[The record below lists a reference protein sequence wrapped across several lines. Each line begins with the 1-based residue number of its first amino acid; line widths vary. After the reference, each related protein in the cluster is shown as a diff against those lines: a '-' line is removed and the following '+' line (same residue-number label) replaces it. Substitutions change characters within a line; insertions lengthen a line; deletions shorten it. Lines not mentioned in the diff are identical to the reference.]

1 MSIFYDLIFFI
12 AAIIYIP
19 IYLFK
24 KKFHRGFILRL
35 GFLPRDLTLNRPIW
49 IHAVSVGEAMAVR
62 GLVEELRNIYPD
74 KRFVISTVTPTG
86 NKIAKSMASEND
98 FVTYLPLD
106 FSFIVKAVIDK
117 INPGLFII
125 AETEIWPNLIS
136 YLYNKNIPIFVVN
149 GRISDRSFGGYL
161 AIKFLVRPILNK
173 ITFFCVQTQRD
184 AERLIRLGVSGDKIR
199 VTGNMKFDIKD
210 YADFKKT
217 RLPEQARDYT
227 DYRLKLGLSSK
238 EKLFI
243 AASTH
248 PGEEEIILG
257 TYKELLN
264 EFPFLRFLIAPRHP
278 ERALEIIKLIKKFD
292 FESMRISVFNR
303 QTAKPRNPQTIFIL
317 DAVGQLM
324 SFYAISDIVFVGGS
338 LTKIGGHNIL
348 EPASLGKPIIFGPY
362 MFNFKDIADLFL
374 NNNACLSVPNKA
386 ELKQSIKELLNSP
399 YKMEELGKKAKDLIV
414 GNQGATRRNLEL
426 IKSLW

>member
-12 AAIIYIP
+12 AAVIYIP

-24 KKFHRGFILRL
+24 KKFHRGFLLRL

-49 IHAVSVGEAMAVR
+49 LHAVSVGEAMAVR

-98 FVTYLPLD
+98 CVTYLPLD

-125 AETEIWPNLIS
+125 AETEIWPNLLS
-136 YLYNKNIPIFVVN
+136 YLYKKNIPIFVVN

-173 ITFFCVQTQRD
+173 ITLFCVQTQRD

-210 YADFKKT
+210 YPDFKKT
-217 RLPEQARDYT
+217 CLPEQARDYT
-227 DYRLKLGLSSK
+227 DYRLKLGLSSE

-248 PGEEEIILG
+248 SGEEEIILG

-264 EFPFLRFLIAPRHP
+264 EFPFLRLLIAPRHP
-278 ERALEIIKLIKKFD
+278 ERTLQIIKLIKKFD
-292 FESMRISVFNR
+292 FESMRISILDR
-303 QTAKPRNPQTIFIL
+303 QTGKPENPQTIFIL
-317 DAVGQLM
+317 DTVGQLM

-338 LTKIGGHNIL
+338 LVKKGGHNIL
-348 EPASLGKPIIFGPY
+348 EPASLGKPIIFGHY
-362 MFNFKDIADLFL
+362 MFNFRDIADSFL
-374 NNNACLSVPNKA
+374 NHNACILVSNKA

-414 GNQGATRRNLEL
+414 ENQGATRRNLEL